1 MDKYQRGMVTRDLG
15 LGCGLPNGVEL
26 RPVPGF
32 DGKYHAGSD
41 GKIYCFSDAKVNA
54 KRPKP
59 FRLSEANNAN
69 DYPSVAVIHGGRRR
83 TKHVH
88 SLVCAAWHGP
98 KPSPTHEVRHLDG
111 IRTNNLPENLC
122 WGTQAENEADKRRHG
137 TAAIGSRH
145 GIAKLNEEAVRILR
159 VAIPQGYW
167 NPVDAAMV
175 FGVDSSVIR
184 AAVSGKSWR
193 HVND

>member
-1 MDKYQRGMVTRDLG
+1 M
-15 LGCGLPNGVEL
+15 
-26 RPVPGF
+26 
-32 DGKYHAGSD
+32 
-41 GKIYCFSDAKVNA
+41 
-54 KRPKP
+54 
-59 FRLSEANNAN
+59 
-69 DYPSVAVIHGGRRR
+69 
-83 TKHVH
+83 
-88 SLVCAAWHGP
+88 
-98 KPSPTHEVRHLDG
+98 RHLDG
-111 IRTNNLPENLC
+111 IRTNSLPENLC